1 MIESDAHETE
11 AIDWEKTGLKSLREV
26 LERIRRECIAARRS
40 KREISHDLA
49 NGFLYTLP
57 KSATIIER
65 PAGNANYFFMKIGG
79 VVWGV
84 TPFGSL
90 EKCWDE
96 PSEGF
101 RQSVKAR
108 ACRWGVIFFDI
119 EREGSWEG
127 LWIEGPDFDEK
138 VLRGREAVSS
148 EMIRKARGKRIV
160 HSFTESEQFIHFIT
174 NPPRKPGEPYVI
186 RKTRK

>member
-1 MIESDAHETE
+1 
-11 AIDWEKTGLKSLREV
+11 
-26 LERIRRECIAARRS
+26 
-40 KREISHDLA
+40 
-49 NGFLYTLP
+49 
-57 KSATIIER
+57 
-65 PAGNANYFFMKIGG
+65 MKIGG

-90 EKCWDE
+90 EKWWDK

>member
-65 PAGNANYFFMKIGG
+65 PAGNANYF
-79 VVWGV
+79 
-84 TPFGSL
+84 S
-90 EKCWDE
+90 
-96 PSEGF
+96 
-101 RQSVKAR
+101 
-108 ACRWGVIFFDI
+108 
-119 EREGSWEG
+119 
-127 LWIEGPDFDEK
+127 
-138 VLRGREAVSS
+138 
-148 EMIRKARGKRIV
+148 
-160 HSFTESEQFIHFIT
+160 
-174 NPPRKPGEPYVI
+174 
-186 RKTRK
+186 